1 MHDILY
7 SEKVI
12 YVRLDDDTIELLP
25 ARSEKREIGG
35 LPMVVE
41 RNLVSSSHTVDLT
54 GSTYGEM
61 AESAQGRDPQRTYDT
76 AATTVYDIVCT
87 CSVTSCAGDRAVTRS
102 SCTTGAH
109 PERVEFKE
117 FIRFIRISR
126 DEHGFLFDT
135 YA

>member
-1 MHDILY
+1 M
-7 SEKVI
+7 
-12 YVRLDDDTIELLP
+12 RLDDDTIEWLP
-25 ARSEKREIGG
+25 ARTEKKENSR

-41 RNLVSSSHTVDLT
+41 RKQICGSHTAGLS
-54 GSTYGEM
+54 GAMYGKLAKS
-61 AESAQGRDPQRTYDT
+61 AEEKDSQSTYDT
-76 AATTVYDIVCT
+76 AATAVYDIVCS
-87 CSVTSCAGDRAVTRS
+87 CSVTPCAENRAVMES
-102 SCTTGAH
+102 SCTTGLH